1 MADPI
6 RGKLVWQ
13 GTGNKRVRRVVYPTK
28 RGMSQP
34 TPFDAEQLAVALRG
48 NAEDEVAVDLEL
60 QGGKPVRIRP
70 VGQPFI
76 AAVARPQQSSSGAK
90 PEARGG
96 RPEQGRGQPGPRGQ
110 GQGQQRR
117 SQLPPAFHNPYNFLP
132 APPRNTNH
140 PELGDHEP
148 AGHHR
153 HHAGLVS
160 GVIRVRM
167 TLKTPLL
174 LPDASKSHEYKEDNP
189 ALGIKKGHKRFPVRV
204 DADDKPLM
212 PPTSVKGMLRS
223 AYEAVT
229 NSRLAVFAG
238 HDRELAYRMA
248 TNEGLGLVPARV
260 EGDQMVLLPG
270 TSEIG
275 PNRPQGPMYAAWLPR
290 YHRGQLDAL
299 LYPDDSLPQHRDAVT
314 CWVVRVEHHSG
325 RFSFWGVRKI
335 FRRGEVTGK
344 PDSQSRQVDGYVC
357 ITGANIDRKH
367 DERVFFVQGQDE
379 IRHPLTPTLRRNW
392 GELIRNYRTTH
403 EQALADRERRGQ
415 RPDEYLGREPGQTAW
430 SRHVY
435 EPDEDHL
442 TDGCLCYAALGL
454 EGEVAALYPVMISR
468 RLFAVSPEQLL
479 DQSLLP
485 AYWNDRL
492 SPADRVFGWVRQTD
506 DRRMKQRPDVDEKVA
521 GVKAYRGNVRVG
533 PVTCESPD
541 AIERF
546 GEPGLPLAILGQPK
560 EQQARFYVAASPIGE
575 AQTDGLSKE
584 EAGYE
589 QGKGLRGRKV
599 YPHHRSL
606 PEDHWTEPITDRT
619 RTPDGGH
626 FQEYRRP
633 PLNGQD
639 RDNQNRS
646 IHGWVKPST
655 TFAFDLHVTN
665 LSPVEL
671 GALLWLLMLDEVEN
685 QGKPPEQRRQHFH
698 RLGGGKP
705 LGFGSVRLDIDG
717 PKTHLHDGKGWKQF
731 YSTLD
736 PCSPPEVDREAAI
749 ASFQKA
755 VIAAYGPNQA
765 FDDVSFIKA
774 FLRMAEG
781 FADILPIHYPRARQQ
796 GQRDPVPPHPEGL
809 AYQWF
814 VANERTG
821 GTNPGPQAC
830 LSDLAGDRGLPM
842 PEAPG

>member
-1 MADPI
+1 
-6 RGKLVWQ
+6 
-13 GTGNKRVRRVVYPTK
+13 
-28 RGMSQP
+28 
-34 TPFDAEQLAVALRG
+34 
-48 NAEDEVAVDLEL
+48 
-60 QGGKPVRIRP
+60 
-70 VGQPFI
+70 
-76 AAVARPQQSSSGAK
+76 
-90 PEARGG
+90 
-96 RPEQGRGQPGPRGQ
+96 
-110 GQGQQRR
+110 
-117 SQLPPAFHNPYNFLP
+117 
-132 APPRNTNH
+132 
-140 PELGDHEP
+140 
-148 AGHHR
+148 
-153 HHAGLVS
+153 LVS

-174 LPDASKSHEYKEDNP
+174 LPDASKSHEHKEDNP
-189 ALGIKKGHKRFPVRV
+189 ALGIKKGHKDFPVRV
-204 DADDKPLM
+204 DADDKPLV
-212 PPTSVKGMLRS
+212 PPTSIKGMLRS

-229 NSRLAVFAG
+229 NSRLAVFAE
-238 HDRELAYRMA
+238 HKDRLADRMPA
-248 TNEGLGLVPARV
+248 RDGLALVPARIVALNGIETV
-260 EGDQMVLLPG
+260 ELLPG
-270 TSEIG
+270 DSGISRSG
-275 PNRPQGPMYAAWLPR
+275 RPADNDPMYAAWLPR
-290 YHRGQLDAL
+290 YDRQTGQVAQFAVR
-299 LYPDDSLPQHRDAVT
+299 YPDMSLPQQQDAVEVWLELWERT
-314 CWVVRVEHHSG
+314 GQHPFAYWSVRKCVRVGQPLGTQPHAG
-325 RFSFWGVRKI
+325 Q
-335 FRRGEVTGK
+335 RRGAHQPVPGTEIRVSGFVCVTN
-344 PDSQSRQVDGYVC
+344 R
-357 ITGANIDRKH
+357 NIDRKH
-367 DERVFFVQGQDE
+367 DERVFFTTRDTPVY
-379 IRHPLTPTLRRNW
+379 HPLTAELCQQW
-392 GELIRNYRTTH
+392 CELIRNYQTVH
-403 EQALADRERRGQ
+403 QAERDAGMTG
-415 RPDEYLGREPGQTAW
+415 PPALNNSIW
-430 SRHVY
+430 SRQVVGGA
-435 EPDEDHL
+435 DERNL
-442 TDGCLCYAALGL
+442 TEGTLCHAAFH
-454 EGEVAALYPVMISR
+454 EGTVIALYPVMISR
-468 RLFAVSPEQLL
+468 RLFESPPL
-479 DQSLLP
+479 SLLP
-485 AYWNDRL
+485 SESELRPATAPSQF
-492 SPADRVFGWVRQTD
+492 SPADRVFGWVSQPG
-506 DRRMKQRPDVDEKVA
+506 Q
-521 GVKAYRGNVRVG
+521 GAYRGNVRIG

-546 GEPGLPLAILGQPK
+546 GEQGLPLAILGQPK

-584 EAGYE
+584 EAGY
-589 QGKGLRGRKV
+589 QADKGLRGRKV

-671 GALLWLLMLDEVEN
+671 GSLLWLLMLDEVEN